1 MSANHDL
8 FLDLVAASAAG
19 SIEPRDRPLLEEHLA
34 GGCPECLALLRDLSA
49 PLEALAL
56 ALPAARPSRG
66 LKARVLVAAA
76 QAGWEGAEESGAVP
90 GRPRRRLRGLPWPWA
105 ALLLGAA
112 ALGWWRASVVAQQ
125 RDDLEARLGLC
136 EERAGPL
143 PTPEERLARFLTGA
157 PGARAVLVSPT
168 SDGDPARF
176 VRAAYDPA
184 TRRLALAFSNFKA
197 PPGKD
202 FEVWTLRTGGP
213 VSEGLVRTD
222 ADGRAFLL
230 VEVSADPVGL
240 ESLAVSLEP
249 LGGSPSRRAPSGEV
263 HYAGKVG

>member
-1 MSANHDL
+1 MSGSHDL
-8 FLDLVAASAAG
+8 FLDLVAASAVG

-34 GGCPECLALLRDLSA
+34 GGCPECLAQLRELSA

-76 QAGWEGAEESGAVP
+76 QAGWEGAEASDPSA
-90 GRPRRRLRGLPWPWA
+90 GRARRRPRGLPWPWA
-105 ALLLGAA
+105 AVLLGAA
-112 ALGWWRASVVAQQ
+112 VLGWWRANVVAQQ
-125 RDDLEARLGLC
+125 RDDLETRLGPY
-136 EERAGPL
+136 EERARVA
-143 PTPEERLARFLTGA
+143 PTPEESLSRFLAAT
-157 PGARAVLVSPT
+157 PGARAVLVSATP
-168 SDGDPARF
+168 DGDPARS

-184 TRRLALAFSNFKA
+184 TRRLALVFSNFKA

-202 FEVWTLRTGGP
+202 FELWTLRTGGP
-213 VSEGLVRTD
+213 VSEGLVRPD

-230 VEVSADPVGL
+230 VEVSADPSGL

-249 LGGSPSRRAPSGEV
+249 LGGSPSRRAPSGRI